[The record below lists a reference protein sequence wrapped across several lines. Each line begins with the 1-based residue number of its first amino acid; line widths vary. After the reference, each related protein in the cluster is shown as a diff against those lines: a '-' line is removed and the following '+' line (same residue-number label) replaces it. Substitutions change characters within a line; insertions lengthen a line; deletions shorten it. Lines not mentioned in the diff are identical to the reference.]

1 MNQIAAPA
9 IPSDTIEGLVAL
21 ADQLDAAVDD
31 VWQAWST
38 FLYGPSPV
46 SERAVTSQQQDR
58 LCRTSDYLNGNI
70 ARLRD
75 IAVAIRQRA

>member
-38 FLYGPSPV
+38 FLYGPAPV
-46 SERAVTSQQQDR
+46 GDRAVPVPQQDR
-58 LCRTSDYLNGNI
+58 ICRTSDYLNGNI
-70 ARLRD
+70 SRLRE